1 MKHIDL
7 TLEVLPAAKAAYK
20 LIRPSFD
27 IFVKQELVTSI
38 SDQLKTGKGE
48 LELDE
53 AVKALN
59 DLEREIAE
67 SIGMTD
73 IATEFRIKGGF
84 LWFKNVHGDK
94 WYAKHDVFMAEPVGK

>member
-7 TLEVLPAAKAAYK
+7 TLEVLPAAKAAYQ

-38 SDQLKTGKGE
+38 KEQLKTGKGE
-48 LELDE
+48 LNLDE

-67 SIGMTD
+67 SVKMPD
-73 IATEFRIKGGF
+73 IATEYRLKGGF
-84 LWFKNVHGDK
+84 LWFKNTSGDK
-94 WYAKHDVFMAEPVGK
+94 WYADHEILMAEPVGR